1 MSKSPLQLVKEQ
13 FTDKAK
19 LVEAVKGF
27 TTEDL
32 WVGHGN
38 KGKGLEH
45 VSNTKLL
52 KLHAVFT
59 AVKAQFGTRA
69 KLISAIQEL
78 DGRTKDE
85 GYKSKLSAYPVPR
98 LFDQYTSTKKRL
110 DDAKRKA
117 EAAKAPKAPK
127 VVVAKVE
134 APKAAKVAA
143 KVVRPGT
150 RPTKK

>member
-1 MSKSPLQLVKEQ
+1 MVKSPLQLVKEK
-13 FTDKAK
+13 FSDKAK
-19 LVEAVKGF
+19 LVEAVKVF

-32 WVGHGN
+32 WLGHAN

-45 VSNTKLL
+45 VSNAKLL

-59 AVKAQFGTRA
+59 AVKAEFGTRA

-98 LFDQYTSTKKRL
+98 LHDQYKSTKKRL

-117 EAAKAPKAPK
+117 EAAKA
-127 VVVAKVE
+127 
-134 APKAAKVAA
+134 KAAKTAA
-143 KVVRPGT
+143 K
-150 RPTKK
+150 